1 MTVLGRWGGVHDF
14 MQVLRQVRTDDIEA
28 EASQALHI
36 AIVGPRG
43 AGKRTLA
50 GRLAGG
56 TFGGLVE
63 PFGRRS
69 LTCFELPLSWDDQQA
84 LRESDLVIG
93 LQDVAAPVTN
103 ASFVE
108 PRAWAPAFLNVVNKA
123 DLLIG
128 DWPSVRQGAILISAH
143 SADSLSRQLLPAML
157 DCLPERALAL
167 GRAFSLFRPMVAEVE
182 IARVAR
188 VNAEVAILS
197 AIPQASLILGP
208 ASVLADSLVITKN
221 QVVLALRLA
230 AMNGQELNRARA
242 LEALPIVGAAFG
254 WRAAARELVG
264 FLPAG
269 LGVVP
274 KAAIAYAG
282 TLAAGKAA
290 AWYYQTGHRLTDA
303 QVRQLYRESSARA
316 LGAVREMVRT
326 IRRAG

>member
-1 MTVLGRWGGVHDF
+1 MSVLGRWGGVHDF
-14 MQVLRQVRTDDIEA
+14 VQVLRQVRTEDIEA
-28 EASQALHI
+28 EASQPLHI

-56 TFGGLVE
+56 TFGGLLE

-84 LRESDLVIG
+84 LARSDLVIG
-93 LQDVAAPVTN
+93 LQDVTVPVSDAAFAELRV
-103 ASFVE
+103 
-108 PRAWAPAFLNVVNKA
+108 RAPAFLSVVNKA

-128 DWPSVRQGAILISAH
+128 DWPPVRQGAILISAH
-143 SADSLSRQLLPAML
+143 SVDSLSQQLLPAML

-167 GRAFSLFRPMVAEVE
+167 GRAFSLFRPVVAERE

-188 VNAEVAILS
+188 VNAQVALLS
-197 AIPQASLILGP
+197 AIPQASLVLGP
-208 ASVLADSLVITKN
+208 ASVLTDTLVITKN

-230 AMNGQELNRARA
+230 AMNGRELNRARA
-242 LEALPIVGAAFG
+242 VEALPIVGAAFG
-254 WRAAARELVG
+254 WREAARELVG

-269 LGVVP
+269 LGVLP

-290 AWYYQTGHRLTDA
+290 AWYYQTGHRLSEA

-316 LGAVREMVRT
+316 KGTVRE
-326 IRRAG
+326 